1 MALELKTVLRCEH
14 GEVTLPNC
22 GCVARLSQ
30 LAEDAREMLD
40 DRGRALDALMALVR
54 ELPKPGRAGNAP
66 GHAHQTPGVWDDDP
80 RLVDNAPLAGRRCSL
95 CAAYAQAV
103 AIVGEKP

>member
-22 GCVARLSQ
+22 GCVARLSE
-30 LAEDAREMLD
+30 LAEDAREMLV
-40 DRGRALDALMALVR
+40 DRNRALDALMALVR
-54 ELPKPGRAGNAP
+54 ELPQPDRAGNAP
-66 GHAHQTPGVWDDDP
+66 GHAHRTPGVWDS
-80 RLVDNAPLAGRRCSL
+80 DNGQLAGQPCRL